1 MIIQYDHWSVA
12 FYSEISYTLQG
23 CCGKFPGGLAETAFT
38 KTEDTKETIAMT
50 KAEFVEKYAEKTG
63 MSKKDAAEAIK
74 AFFEVTADAL
84 KAGDKVV
91 FPGTFKAEV
100 TERKERKGR
109 NPITGKEITI
119 PAKKSIKAKFSDK
132 LLD

>member
-1 MIIQYDHWSVA
+1 
-12 FYSEISYTLQG
+12 
-23 CCGKFPGGLAETAFT
+23 
-38 KTEDTKETIAMT
+38 MT

-63 MSKKDAAEAIK
+63 MTKKDAANAVN

-100 TERKERKGR
+100 TEKMMDNIGVTEGELIQQKYVS
-109 NPITGKEITI
+109 E
-119 PAKKSIKAKFSDK
+119 
-132 LLD
+132 